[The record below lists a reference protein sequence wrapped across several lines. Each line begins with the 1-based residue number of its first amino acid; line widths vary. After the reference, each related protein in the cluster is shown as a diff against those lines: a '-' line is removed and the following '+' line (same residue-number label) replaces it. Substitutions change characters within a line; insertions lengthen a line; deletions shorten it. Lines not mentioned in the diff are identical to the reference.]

1 MLKPCI
7 IGLGYVG
14 LPILLN
20 LSKKFRTIG
29 YDTNKIRISD
39 LNKFEDKFNEFK
51 KKDLSNKKI
60 FFTHDIYKAKNANFY
75 IVAVP
80 TPILKNKKPD
90 LTHLKKVS
98 QNLSKIIEKGDI
110 IFFESTVYPGVTNNL
125 CKKIIEKESKLIEG
139 KDFFIGYSPE
149 RVNPGDKKHSL
160 KKIDKILAYPHKFR
174 LKNIIG
180 LYKNI
185 AKKIIFTKN
194 IEEAE
199 TAKVIENIQRDVNI
213 GLMNEIYMVCKKL
226 NINFYNVFNLAA
238 TKWNFIKYKPGLV
251 GGHCLPVDPYYLS
264 HISKIN
270 KFKTNVILAGRNT
283 NNAMVKNI
291 YNEIC
296 KILKKKVFKNKKILL
311 CGLTYKENVA
321 DLRNSMQL
329 QIYEKLK
336 KLKKNIFGFD
346 PILDKE
352 IAKRYNL
359 VLTDKNFKKF
369 DIYIIL
375 TNHTLIK
382 KQIKKLSGN
391 KIVFNIFNNELVD
404 NTKVC

>member
-20 LSKKFRTIG
+20 LSKKIKTIG
-29 YDTNKIRISD
+29 FDINKKRILDLKNSRDT
-39 LNKFEDKFNEFK
+39 FNEFK
-51 KKDLSNKKI
+51 KRDFAKKKI
-60 FFTHDIYKAKNANFY
+60 FFTNDVLKAKSANFF

-80 TPILKNKKPD
+80 TPISKSKYPD
-90 LTHLKKVS
+90 LSHLKKVS
-98 QNLSKIIEKGDI
+98 ENISKILKKGDI

-125 CKKIIEKESKLIEG
+125 CKTILEKKSKLIEG

-149 RVNPGDKKHSL
+149 RVNPGDKNHSL
-160 KKIDKILAYPHKFR
+160 KKIDKILAYPHKYKI
-174 LKNIIG
+174 KNIIG
-180 LYKNI
+180 LYKNL

-213 GLMNEIYMVCKKL
+213 GLMNEIFTVCKKL
-226 NINFYNVFNLAA
+226 NINFNNVLNLAA

-264 HISKIN
+264 YISKVN
-270 KFKTNVILAGRNT
+270 KFDTKIILAGRSI
-283 NNAMVKNI
+283 NNSM
-291 YNEIC
+291 
-296 KILKKKVFKNKKILL
+296 KKKIYTEINKLINKKIFKNKKILL

-329 QIYEKLK
+329 EIFKKLK
-336 KLKKNIFGFD
+336 KNKKNIFGFD
-346 PILDKE
+346 PILNRD
-352 IAKRYNL
+352 IAKKFNL
-359 VLTDKNFKKF
+359 ISKDKDFKKF

-375 TNHTLIK
+375 TNHSLIK
-382 KQIKKLSGN
+382 KKLKKLNNN
-391 KIVFNIFNNELVD
+391 KFIFNIFNNDLEK
-404 NTKVC
+404 NT

>member
-1 MLKPCI
+1 M
-7 IGLGYVG
+7 
-14 LPILLN
+14 
-20 LSKKFRTIG
+20 
-29 YDTNKIRISD
+29 
-39 LNKFEDKFNEFK
+39 
-51 KKDLSNKKI
+51 
-60 FFTHDIYKAKNANFY
+60 
-75 IVAVP
+75 
-80 TPILKNKKPD
+80 
-90 LTHLKKVS
+90 
-98 QNLSKIIEKGDI
+98 
-110 IFFESTVYPGVTNNL
+110 
-125 CKKIIEKESKLIEG
+125 
-139 KDFFIGYSPE
+139 
-149 RVNPGDKKHSL
+149 
-160 KKIDKILAYPHKFR
+160 
-174 LKNIIG
+174 
-180 LYKNI
+180 YKNI

-404 NTKVC
+404 NTKIC

>member
-20 LSKKFRTIG
+20 LSKKIKTIG
-29 YDTNKIRISD
+29 FDINKKRILDLKNSRDT
-39 LNKFEDKFNEFK
+39 FNEFK
-51 KKDLSNKKI
+51 KRDFAKKKI
-60 FFTHDIYKAKNANFY
+60 FFTNDVLKAKSANFF

-80 TPILKNKKPD
+80 TPISKSKYPD
-90 LTHLKKVS
+90 LSHLKKVS
-98 QNLSKIIEKGDI
+98 ENISKILKKGDI

-125 CKKIIEKESKLIEG
+125 CKTILETKSKLIEG

-149 RVNPGDKKHSL
+149 RVNPGDKNHSL
-160 KKIDKILAYPHKFR
+160 KKIDKILAYPHKYKI
-174 LKNIIG
+174 KNIIG
-180 LYKNI
+180 LYKNL

-213 GLMNEIYMVCKKL
+213 GLMNEIFTVCKKL
-226 NINFYNVFNLAA
+226 NINFYNVLNLAA

-264 HISKIN
+264 YISKIN
-270 KFKTNVILAGRNT
+270 KFKTKIILAGRSI
-283 NNAMVKNI
+283 NNSMEKNI
-291 YNEIC
+291 YTEINKLINK
-296 KILKKKVFKNKKILL
+296 KIFKNKKILL

-329 QIYEKLK
+329 EIFKKLK
-336 KLKKNIFGFD
+336 KNKKNIFGFD
-346 PILDKE
+346 PILNRD
-352 IAKRYNL
+352 IAKKFNL
-359 VLTDKNFKKF
+359 ISKDKDFKKF

-375 TNHTLIK
+375 TNHSLIK
-382 KQIKKLSGN
+382 KKLKKLNNN
-391 KIVFNIFNNELVD
+391 KFIFNIFNNDLED
-404 NTKVC
+404 NT

>member
-20 LSKKFRTIG
+20 LSKKIKTIG
-29 YDTNKIRISD
+29 FDINKKRILDLKNSRDT
-39 LNKFEDKFNEFK
+39 FNEFK
-51 KKDLSNKKI
+51 KRDFAKKKI
-60 FFTHDIYKAKNANFY
+60 FFTNDVFKAKSANFF

-80 TPILKNKKPD
+80 TPISKSKYPD
-90 LTHLKKVS
+90 LSHLKKVS
-98 QNLSKIIEKGDI
+98 ENISKILKKGDI

-125 CKKIIEKESKLIEG
+125 CKTILEKKSKLIEG

-149 RVNPGDKKHSL
+149 RVNPGDKNHSL
-160 KKIDKILAYPHKFR
+160 KKIDKILAYPHKYKI
-174 LKNIIG
+174 KNIIG
-180 LYKNI
+180 LYKNL

-213 GLMNEIYMVCKKL
+213 GLMNEIFTVCKKL
-226 NINFYNVFNLAA
+226 NINFYNVLNLAA

-264 HISKIN
+264 YISKIN
-270 KFKTNVILAGRNT
+270 KFKTKIILAGRSI
-283 NNAMVKNI
+283 NNSMEKNI
-291 YNEIC
+291 YTEINKLINK
-296 KILKKKVFKNKKILL
+296 KIFKNKKILL

-329 QIYEKLK
+329 EIFKKLK
-336 KLKKNIFGFD
+336 KNKKNIFGFD
-346 PILDKE
+346 PILNRD
-352 IAKRYNL
+352 IAKKFNL
-359 VLTDKNFKKF
+359 ISKDRDFKKF

-375 TNHTLIK
+375 TNHNLIK
-382 KQIKKLSGN
+382 KKLKKLNNN
-391 KIVFNIFNNELVD
+391 KFIFNIFNNDLED
-404 NTKVC
+404 NT

>member
-20 LSKKFRTIG
+20 LSKKIKTIG
-29 YDTNKIRISD
+29 FDINKKRILDLKNSRDT
-39 LNKFEDKFNEFK
+39 FNEFK
-51 KKDLSNKKI
+51 KRDFAKKKF
-60 FFTHDIYKAKNANFY
+60 FFTNDVLKVKSANFF

-80 TPILKNKKPD
+80 TPISKSKYPD
-90 LTHLKKVS
+90 LSHLKKVS
-98 QNLSKIIEKGDI
+98 ENISKILKKGDI

-125 CKKIIEKESKLIEG
+125 CKTILEKKSKLIEG

-149 RVNPGDKKHSL
+149 RVNPGDKNHSL
-160 KKIDKILAYPHKFR
+160 KKIDKILAYPHKYKI
-174 LKNIIG
+174 KNIIG
-180 LYKNI
+180 LYKNL

-213 GLMNEIYMVCKKL
+213 GLMNEIFTVCKKL
-226 NINFYNVFNLAA
+226 NINFYNVLNLAA

-264 HISKIN
+264 YISKIN
-270 KFKTNVILAGRNT
+270 KFKTKIILAGRSI
-283 NNAMVKNI
+283 NNSMEKNI
-291 YNEIC
+291 YTEINKLINK
-296 KILKKKVFKNKKILL
+296 KIFKNKKILL

-329 QIYEKLK
+329 EIFKKLK
-336 KLKKNIFGFD
+336 KNKKNIFGFD
-346 PILDKE
+346 PILNRD
-352 IAKRYNL
+352 IAKKFNL
-359 VLTDKNFKKF
+359 ISKDKDFKKF
-369 DIYIIL
+369 DVYIVL
-375 TNHTLIK
+375 TNHSLIK
-382 KQIKKLSGN
+382 KKLQKLNNN
-391 KIVFNIFNNELVD
+391 KFIFNIFNNDLED
-404 NTKVC
+404 NT

>member
-20 LSKKFRTIG
+20 LSKKIKTIG
-29 YDTNKIRISD
+29 FDINKKRILDLKNSRDT
-39 LNKFEDKFNEFK
+39 FNEFK
-51 KKDLSNKKI
+51 KRDFAKKKI
-60 FFTHDIYKAKNANFY
+60 FFTNDFFKAKSANFF

-80 TPILKNKKPD
+80 TPISKSKYPD
-90 LTHLKKVS
+90 LSHLKKVS
-98 QNLSKIIEKGDI
+98 ENISKILKKGDI

-125 CKKIIEKESKLIEG
+125 CKTILEKKSKLIEG

-149 RVNPGDKKHSL
+149 RVNPGDKNHSL
-160 KKIDKILAYPHKFR
+160 KRIDKILAYPHKFKI
-174 LKNIIG
+174 KNIFS
-180 LYKNI
+180 LYKNL

-213 GLMNEIYMVCKKL
+213 GLMNEIFTVCKKL
-226 NINFYNVFNLAA
+226 NINFNNVLNLAA

-264 HISKIN
+264 YISKVN
-270 KFKTNVILAGRNT
+270 KFDTKIILAGRSI
-283 NNAMVKNI
+283 NNSM
-291 YNEIC
+291 
-296 KILKKKVFKNKKILL
+296 KKKIYTEINKLINKKIFKNKKILL

-329 QIYEKLK
+329 EIFKKLK
-336 KLKKNIFGFD
+336 KNKKNIFGFD
-346 PILDKE
+346 PILNRD
-352 IAKRYNL
+352 IAKKFNL
-359 VLTDKNFKKF
+359 ISKDKDFKKF

-375 TNHTLIK
+375 TNHSLIK
-382 KQIKKLSGN
+382 KKLKKLNNN
-391 KIVFNIFNNELVD
+391 KFIFNIFNNDLEK
-404 NTKVC
+404 NT

>member
-20 LSKKFRTIG
+20 LSKKIKTIG
-29 YDTNKIRISD
+29 FDINKKRILDLKNSRDT
-39 LNKFEDKFNEFK
+39 FNEFK
-51 KKDLSNKKI
+51 KRDFAKKKI
-60 FFTHDIYKAKNANFY
+60 FFTNDVLKAKSANFF

-80 TPILKNKKPD
+80 TPISKSKYPD
-90 LTHLKKVS
+90 LSHLKKVS
-98 QNLSKIIEKGDI
+98 ENISKILKKGDI

-125 CKKIIEKESKLIEG
+125 CKTILETKSKLIEG

-149 RVNPGDKKHSL
+149 RVNPGDKNHSL
-160 KKIDKILAYPHKFR
+160 KKIDKILAYPHKYKI
-174 LKNIIG
+174 KNIIG
-180 LYKNI
+180 LYKNL

-213 GLMNEIYMVCKKL
+213 GLMNEIFTVCKKL
-226 NINFYNVFNLAA
+226 NINFYNVLNLAA

-264 HISKIN
+264 YISKIN
-270 KFKTNVILAGRNT
+270 KFKTKIILAGRSI
-283 NNAMVKNI
+283 NNSMEKNI
-291 YNEIC
+291 YTEINKLINK
-296 KILKKKVFKNKKILL
+296 KIFKNKKILL

-329 QIYEKLK
+329 EIFKKLK
-336 KLKKNIFGFD
+336 KNKKNIFGFD
-346 PILDKE
+346 PILNRD
-352 IAKRYNL
+352 IAKKFNL
-359 VLTDKNFKKF
+359 ISKDKDFKKF
-369 DIYIIL
+369 DVYIVL
-375 TNHTLIK
+375 TNHSLIK
-382 KQIKKLSGN
+382 KKLKKLNNN
-391 KIVFNIFNNELVD
+391 KFIFNIFNNDLED
-404 NTKVC
+404 NT

>member
-1 MLKPCI
+1 MLRPCV

-29 YDTNKIRISD
+29 FDANKKRITDLRNSKDT
-39 LNKFEDKFNEFK
+39 FNEFK
-51 KKDLSNKKI
+51 KKDFVKKKF
-60 FFTHDIYKAKNANFY
+60 FFTNNIFKIKNANFY

-80 TPILKNKKPD
+80 TPILKNKNPN
-90 LTHLKKVS
+90 LAHLKNVS
-98 QNLSKIIEKGDI
+98 EEISKILKRGDI
-110 IFFESTVYPGVTNNL
+110 IFFESTVYPGVTNNI
-125 CKKIIEKESKLIEG
+125 CKIIIEKKSKLIEG

-149 RVNPGDKKHSL
+149 RVNPGDNNHSL
-160 KKIDKILAYPHKFR
+160 KRIDKILAYPHKFK
-174 LKNIIG
+174 LKEIIS
-180 LYKNI
+180 LYKNL

-213 GLMNEIYMVCKKL
+213 GLMNEIYTVCKKL
-226 NINFYNVFNLAA
+226 DINFYNVFNLAA

-264 HISKIN
+264 YISRIN
-270 KFKTNVILAGRNT
+270 KFKTKIILAGRNI
-283 NNAMVKNI
+283 NNSMEKNI
-291 YNEIC
+291 YNEISKLISK
-296 KILKKKVFKNKKILL
+296 KIFKNKKILL

-329 QIYEKLK
+329 EIFKKLK
-336 KLKKNIFGFD
+336 KNKKNIFGFD
-346 PILDKE
+346 PILNKE
-352 IAKRYNL
+352 VAKKYNL
-359 VLTDKNFKKF
+359 ITSDKNFKKF

-375 TNHTLIK
+375 TNHALIK
-382 KQIKKLSGN
+382 KRIKKLSN
-391 KIVFNIFNNELVD
+391 DKAIFNIFNKNLED
-404 NTKVC
+404 NT

>member
-20 LSKKFRTIG
+20 LSKKIKTIG
-29 YDTNKIRISD
+29 FDINKKRILDLKNSRDT
-39 LNKFEDKFNEFK
+39 FNEFK
-51 KKDLSNKKI
+51 KRDFAKKKI
-60 FFTHDIYKAKNANFY
+60 FFTNDVLKAKSANFF

-80 TPILKNKKPD
+80 TPISKSKYPD
-90 LTHLKKVS
+90 LSHLKKVS
-98 QNLSKIIEKGDI
+98 ENISKILKKGDI

-125 CKKIIEKESKLIEG
+125 CKTILEKKSKLIEG

-149 RVNPGDKKHSL
+149 RVNPGDKNHSL
-160 KKIDKILAYPHKFR
+160 KKIDKILAYPHKYKI
-174 LKNIIG
+174 KNIIG
-180 LYKNI
+180 LYKNL

-213 GLMNEIYMVCKKL
+213 GLMNEIFTVCKKL
-226 NINFYNVFNLAA
+226 NINFYNVLNLAA

-264 HISKIN
+264 YISKIN
-270 KFKTNVILAGRNT
+270 KFKTKIILAGRSI
-283 NNAMVKNI
+283 NNSM
-291 YNEIC
+291 
-296 KILKKKVFKNKKILL
+296 KKKIYTEINKLINKKIFKNKKILL

-329 QIYEKLK
+329 EIFKKLK
-336 KLKKNIFGFD
+336 KNKKNIFGFD
-346 PILDKE
+346 PILNRD
-352 IAKRYNL
+352 IAKKFNL
-359 VLTDKNFKKF
+359 ISKDKDFKKF
-369 DIYIIL
+369 DVYIVL
-375 TNHTLIK
+375 TNHSLIK
-382 KQIKKLSGN
+382 KKLQKLNNN
-391 KIVFNIFNNELVD
+391 KFIFNIFNNDLED
-404 NTKVC
+404 NT